1 MASSPKILEPSPTPS
16 HSSLPKQKVSTVPS
30 WTELPQLLVEAS
42 RLRIA
47 LLTTPARDLAGREVR
62 RAIGLNGD
70 PVAPCVDP
78 DLAYLRPGGPARTL
92 HSDLPAMII
101 GGVASLLLQSLH
113 PLAMAGVADHSNY
126 REDPLGR
133 LERTARYVGTV
144 TFSSTVDA
152 EAAIARVRKVHLHV
166 NGTAPDG
173 RPYSALDPDLVTW
186 VHVSEVSMFAS
197 AARVFGRTSFTSDD
211 LDAYVAELVPQALA
225 LGAVSVPRSM
235 EEITS
240 YFAAIRPELSFGAQ
254 AKDVRS
260 FLLAGVAKRPLDR
273 LAYGVVVAAAISV
286 LPSWAR
292 AMLRLPLL
300 PLTRPL
306 LIRPSAQAFAK
317 TIRLALPI
325 PAGI

>member
-1 MASSPKILEPSPTPS
+1 M
-16 HSSLPKQKVSTVPS
+16 
-30 WTELPQLLVEAS
+30 
-42 RLRIA
+42 
-47 LLTTPARDLAGREVR
+47 
-62 RAIGLNGD
+62 GLNGE

-78 DLAYLRPGGPARTL
+78 DLAYLRPGGPARRL

-144 TFSSTVDA
+144 TFSSTVEA
-152 EAAIARVRKVHLHV
+152 EAAIARVRKVHVHV
-166 NGTAPDG
+166 QGTAPDG
-173 RPYSALDPDLVTW
+173 RHYSALDPDLVTW
-186 VHVSEVSMFAS
+186 VHVSEVAMFAS
-197 AARVFGRTSFTSDD
+197 AASSFGRSNFSPQD

-225 LGAVSVPRSM
+225 LGATSVPATM
-235 EEITS
+235 DELTS
-240 YFAAIRPELSFGAQ
+240 YFAAIRPELHLGAQ

-286 LPSWAR
+286 LPPWAR
-292 AMLRLPLL
+292 RMLQLPLV
-300 PLTRPL
+300 PLTKPL
-306 LIRPSAQAFAK
+306 LIRPAAQTFAK
-317 TIRLALPI
+317 TVRLALPI
-325 PAGI
+325 PEGI

>member
-1 MASSPKILEPSPTPS
+1 MASSPKILEPSLTPKR
-16 HSSLPKQKVSTVPS
+16 SSAVEQASVVPAWS
-30 WTELPQLLVEAS
+30 ELPQLLVHAS
-42 RLRIA
+42 LLRGAA
-47 LLTTPARDLAGREVR
+47 LAAPARDLAGREVR
-62 RAIGLNGD
+62 RAMGLNGE

-78 DLAYLRPGGPARTL
+78 DLAYLQPGGPARKL

-144 TFSSTVDA
+144 TFSSTEEA
-152 EAAIARVRKVHLHV
+152 AAAIARVRKVHVHV
-166 NGTAPDG
+166 RGTAPDG
-173 RPYSALDPDLVTW
+173 RHYSALDPDLITW
-186 VHVSEVSMFAS
+186 VHVSEVAMFAS
-197 AARVFGRTSFTSDD
+197 AASAFGRSNFSPQD

-225 LGAVSVPRSM
+225 LGATSVPATM
-235 EEITS
+235 DELTS
-240 YFAAIRPELSFGAQ
+240 YFAAIRPELHLGAQ

-292 AMLRLPLL
+292 RMLQLPLV

-306 LIRPSAQAFAK
+306 LIRPAAQTFAK
-317 TIRLALPI
+317 TVRLALPI
-325 PAGI
+325 PEGI